1 MLHADPR
8 FAQAVEEAVEQVE
21 MHTDAELVVVAGERS
36 GSYRDLAYLGGF
48 AVAAASLVAI
58 LVVPWTVHPAV
69 AVVEVIVT
77 FALAAWVLNGRPFA
91 RLLATRRR
99 KDRQVREAMA
109 VEFHHEAVHS
119 TPNRTGVLVYVSA
132 LEDRADILVD
142 VGIQGRVPAGRLVS
156 ARDQLS
162 ATDLDAFL
170 AALRALG
177 EVLSEHVP
185 KLEVDEI
192 DLPNAP
198 RVRS

>member
-8 FAQAVEEAVEQVE
+8 FAQAVEEAVEEVE
-21 MHTDAELVVVAGERS
+21 LHTDAEIVVVAGERS
-36 GSYRDLAYLGGF
+36 GSYRDLAYLGAF
-48 AVAAASLVAI
+48 VLSALSLVAI
-58 LVVPWTVHPAV
+58 LAVPWAIHPAI
-69 AVVEVIVT
+69 AVVEVVLT
-77 FALAAWVLNGRPFA
+77 FALAAWVLNGRPFV
-91 RLLATRRR
+91 RLLAPRGR
-99 KDRQVREAMA
+99 KERQVREAMA
-109 VEFHHEAVHS
+109 VEFHREAVHS

-132 LEDRADILVD
+132 LEDRAEILVD
-142 VGIQGRVPAGRLVS
+142 VGIQGRVPAGRL
-156 ARDQLS
+156 AAATAGLS